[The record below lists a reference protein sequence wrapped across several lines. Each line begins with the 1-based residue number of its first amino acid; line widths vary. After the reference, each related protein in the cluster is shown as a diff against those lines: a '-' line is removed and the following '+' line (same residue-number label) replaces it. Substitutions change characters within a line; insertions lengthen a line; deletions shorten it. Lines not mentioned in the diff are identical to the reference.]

1 MDPHLVILIVGLSYT
16 VVYGLMAILRRE
28 GVTTQF
34 LLESVILTGLI
45 ATGGYLTDSP
55 ANPILFLVFLYI
67 ATSRSRLLVDL
78 ANMLS
83 NRGRQRDA
91 IKILQVALRLYPD
104 KPTRLII
111 LVNMGIVQL
120 RRENPESTRMLLE
133 SILEEAQE
141 GGLGLRHKAAC
152 FYNLGLAFKQLGKEG
167 QAVRYFNQA
176 VDVFPGS
183 PYGKA
188 AAKAIDERRTGKK
201 EKNEE

>member
-1 MDPHLVILIVGLSYT
+1 MDPHLIVLIVGLSYA

-34 LLESVILTGLI
+34 ILESVILTGLV
-45 ATGGYLTDSP
+45 AGGGYFTNSP

-67 ATSRSRLLVDL
+67 FTSRSRLLVDL

-91 IKILQVALRLYPD
+91 INILQVALRLYPD

-120 RRENPESTRMLLE
+120 RRENPESTRMLME
-133 SILEEAQE
+133 TVLEEAQE

-152 FYNLGLAFKQLGKEG
+152 YYNLGLAFQQLGKEG
-167 QAVRYFNQA
+167 QAVRYFKQA
-176 VDVFPGS
+176 TEVFPGS
-183 PYGKA
+183 QYGKA
-188 AAKAIDERRTGKK
+188 AAKAIEDRRTGKK
-201 EKNEE
+201 EKVEE